1 MFETD
6 SFKVTFFDAAS
17 IVDDFDRCGAKVSK
31 ANLDGSGAGID
42 GVLQKFLQRRAEIQD
57 DLVGENGGNMTVSGQ
72 PPSLHSGLNLNDM
85 DAFIS
90 LFIINLFLMS
100 KGASE

>member
-17 IVDDFDRCGAKVSK
+17 IVDDFDRCGAKIAK
-31 ANLDGSGAGID
+31 ANLDGSGTGID
-42 GVLQKFLQRRAEIQD
+42 RVFQKFLQCRAEIQD
-57 DLVGENGGNMTVSGQ
+57 DLGGENGGNMTVSGQ
-72 PPSLHSGLNLNDM
+72 PPPLLSGLSLNIV

-90 LFIINLFLMS
+90 FFIINLFLMS
-100 KGASE
+100 SGARE